1 MPVSWPPEDVPVHIN
16 SHRMDPPMQN
26 RKKKVHMNYEELKER
41 FIEEV
46 KEKLAEQGYDINV
59 SVNEVKKL
67 NETYEAIRYRMEQ
80 RFRPI
85 R

>member
-1 MPVSWPPEDVPVHIN
+1 
-16 SHRMDPPMQN
+16 MQD
-26 RKKKVHMNYEELKER
+26 RKEKVHMNYEEFKER

-46 KEKLAEQGYDINV
+46 KEKLAEQGYDMNV
-59 SVNEVKKL
+59 SVNEVNKL
-67 NETYEAIRYRMEQ
+67 NETYEAIRCRMEQ